1 MKLGFSIKICIENVF
16 DLRTLE
22 TVNRCEAWTSSEENS
37 FIHLGLEKCSELL
50 SQDETINSG
59 KYCNQFDKLKNV
71 IVEKQSKLA
80 NRRGY
85 HDNVKPHI
93 ALTVRE
99 KLLKID

>member
-22 TVNRCEAWTSSEENS
+22 TINRCEAWTSSEENS

-59 KYCNQFDKLKNV
+59 KYCNQFDKLKDSQ
-71 IVEKQSKLA
+71 KTA
-80 NRRGY
+80 
-85 HDNVKPHI
+85 
-93 ALTVRE
+93 
-99 KLLKID
+99 KIDEPTKLSQQNNI